1 MKVIYVLT
9 FLVIYLEMIFK
20 LVVLKS
26 VGIVDIAYTLLFT
39 TQIVFMLNLLC
50 NIFKEK
56 ISKIILATSAII
68 LTLYF
73 IIQSKSNL
81 FLKYN
86 IYTNLIK

>member
-20 LVVLKS
+20 LVILKS

-39 TQIVFMLNLLC
+39 TQIVLMLNLLC

-68 LTLYF
+68 LTLYL
-73 IIQSKSNL
+73 NL
-81 FLKYN
+81 L
-86 IYTNLIK
+86 